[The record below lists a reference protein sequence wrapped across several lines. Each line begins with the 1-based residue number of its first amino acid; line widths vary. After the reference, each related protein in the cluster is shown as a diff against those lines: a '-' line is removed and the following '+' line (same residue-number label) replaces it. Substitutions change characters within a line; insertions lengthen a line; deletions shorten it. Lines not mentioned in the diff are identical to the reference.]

1 MQRSIDDHKLF
12 SSLVK
17 KSLCVE
23 SENTRQERTLHMHG
37 HMHILS
43 YKAPTPKFPQLLS
56 LINFSFLFDGGLV
69 VFCGG
74 VLAET
79 GNDDSSAFSSSV
91 GSELLINFPSSIR
104 FVALFSVL
112 GEASVFC
119 ATFKQ
124 AQLLSFDNPR
134 ILFCCVLVRVFSTVR
149 RRQRG
154 GKLESYIYLQFCDT
168 ANTMKRKADKT
179 IDGPLLTTYRVV
191 SMGCCYKEKC
201 FFPDCKFDF

>member
-1 MQRSIDDHKLF
+1 
-12 SSLVK
+12 
-17 KSLCVE
+17 
-23 SENTRQERTLHMHG
+23 
-37 HMHILS
+37 
-43 YKAPTPKFPQLLS
+43 
-56 LINFSFLFDGGLV
+56 
-69 VFCGG
+69 
-74 VLAET
+74 
-79 GNDDSSAFSSSV
+79 
-91 GSELLINFPSSIR
+91 
-104 FVALFSVL
+104 VL